1 MTALDYVVLAVVA
14 AILGLAAWYIVRS
27 KKKGTKCVGCPNGC
41 CSTQNSCPGCNGC
54 GNNNDPA

>member
-27 KKKGTKCVGCPNGC
+27 KKKGTKCIGCPNGC

-54 GNNNDPA
+54 CEK